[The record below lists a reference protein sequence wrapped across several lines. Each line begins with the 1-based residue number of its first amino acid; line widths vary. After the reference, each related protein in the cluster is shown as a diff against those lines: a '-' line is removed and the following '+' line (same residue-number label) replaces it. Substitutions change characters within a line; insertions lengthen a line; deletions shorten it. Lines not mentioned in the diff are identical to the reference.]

1 MAWSRVRGHPDR
13 AEVHILMMGRT
24 ITGIAAFS
32 QRTRTHGLPG
42 TDHRRRRPAR
52 LVTLNQLAQ
61 AVRYTTSGKREG
73 ADAFPGKRPPS
84 FTGS

>member
-32 QRTRTHGLPG
+32 
-42 TDHRRRRPAR
+42 
-52 LVTLNQLAQ
+52 
-61 AVRYTTSGKREG
+61 
-73 ADAFPGKRPPS
+73 
-84 FTGS
+84 